1 MGIELPNIFFSD
13 TMLYMYIYN
22 VQCLGCNYVSFVM
35 HNMLCGLIVMGI
47 YSHESFKT
55 CYTWMNK
62 NQIMFVHSYKTLTEN
77 TRVFVFTQAPV
88 HTAYFN
94 FDLDFNFLNLLER
107 LITSPII
114 RLKC

>member
-1 MGIELPNIFFSD
+1 
-13 TMLYMYIYN
+13 
-22 VQCLGCNYVSFVM
+22 
-35 HNMLCGLIVMGI
+35 
-47 YSHESFKT
+47 
-55 CYTWMNK
+55 MNK

-77 TRVFVFTQAPV
+77 TRGFVFTQAPV

-94 FDLDFNFLNLLER
+94 FDLDFNFDKLLER

>member
-1 MGIELPNIFFSD
+1 MWVNCIMGIFSR
-13 TMLYMYIYN
+13 
-22 VQCLGCNYVSFVM
+22 
-35 HNMLCGLIVMGI
+35 
-47 YSHESFKT
+47 ESFKT

-62 NQIMFVHSYKTLTEN
+62 NQITFVHSYKTLTEN
-77 TRVFVFTQAPV
+77 THGFVLIQAPR